1 MRQNLFMSLRV
12 QRVVDLSETSFPLE
26 GIVLGDEDLLVP
38 AEQLDRLSRVLE
50 GADVVVSARLD
61 K

>member
-1 MRQNLFMSLRV
+1 MSLRV
-12 QRVVDLSETSFPLE
+12 QRVVDLSEASFPLE
-26 GIVLGDEDLLVP
+26 GIVLGDKDLLVP